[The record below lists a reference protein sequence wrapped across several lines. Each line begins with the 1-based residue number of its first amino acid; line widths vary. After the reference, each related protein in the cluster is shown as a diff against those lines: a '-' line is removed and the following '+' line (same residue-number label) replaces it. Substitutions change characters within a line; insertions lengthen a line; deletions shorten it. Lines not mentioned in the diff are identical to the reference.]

1 MFGGTMLKLAVYG
14 KGGIGK
20 STFSSNL
27 SAAFGRLGKKTIQVG
42 CDPKHDSTFTLT
54 GNLIPTVVEVLSA
67 CKFKTDEIER
77 DEIIFKGKYGVDC
90 VEAGGPPAGA
100 GCGGYVVGETVKLLE
115 KFGVYKDYEIMI
127 FDVLGDVV
135 CGGFSAPLQHSEQV
149 IIVATNDFDSI
160 FAANRIATAIGIK
173 QKTGGGT
180 LAGLVANRASNAE
193 LVGPYARRIG
203 SVCLTTIPENDG
215 VRKSRLT
222 AQTVFEQDPSGFI
235 GAPWTELAGRLLAGV
250 PLVVPT
256 PIPERELFAQLG
268 ADYVRAADIPAPAMA
283 V

>member
-1 MFGGTMLKLAVYG
+1 MMLKIAVYG

-27 SAAFGRLGKKTIQVG
+27 SAAFAQLGKKTIQVG

-54 GNLIPTVVEVLSA
+54 GSLIPTVVEVLSSY
-67 CKFKTDEIER
+67 KFKSEEIER
-77 DEIIFKGKYGVDC
+77 DEIVFSGKYGVDC

-115 KFGVYKDYEIMI
+115 KFGIYKDYEVMV

-173 QKTGGGT
+173 QKSGGGM
-180 LAGLVANRASNAE
+180 LAGIVANRASNDE
-193 LVGPYARRIG
+193 LVGPFAERIG
-203 SVCLTTIPENDG
+203 SVCLTCIPENDG
-215 VRKSRLT
+215 VRRSRLT

-235 GAPWTELAGRLLAGV
+235 GAPWLALARRLIDGI
-250 PLVVPT
+250 PCVVPT
-256 PIPERELFAQLG
+256 PIPERELFGLLG
-268 ADYVRAADIPAPAMA
+268 ADYVRAPAVA
-283 V
+283 VAAGV

>member
-1 MFGGTMLKLAVYG
+1 MLKIAVYG

-27 SAAFGRLGKKTIQVG
+27 SAAFGRLGKRTIQVG

-54 GNLIPTVVEVLSA
+54 GYLIPTVVEVLSSY
-67 CKFKTDEIER
+67 KFKTEEIER
-77 DEIIFKGKYGVDC
+77 DEIVFPGKFGVDC

-115 KFGVYKDYEIMI
+115 KFGVYNDYEIQV

-173 QKTGGGT
+173 QKSGGGS
-180 LAGLVANRASNAE
+180 LAGIVANRACDAE
-193 LVGPYARRIG
+193 LVGPFAERIG
-203 SVCLTTIPENDG
+203 SVCLTCIPDNAD

-222 AQTVFEQDPSGFI
+222 AQTVFEIDPTGAI
-235 GAPWTELAGRLLAGV
+235 GAPWMELAQRMLEGV
-250 PLVVPT
+250 PLTIPT
-256 PIPERELFAQLG
+256 PIPERELFGMLG
-268 ADYVRAADIPAPAMA
+268 GDYVHTGPCRRVA

>member
-1 MFGGTMLKLAVYG
+1 MLKIAVYG

-27 SAAFGRLGKKTIQVG
+27 SAAFGRLGKKTIQIG

-54 GNLIPTVVEVLSA
+54 GTLIPTVVEVLSA
-67 CKFKTDEIER
+67 CKYKAEEIER
-77 DEIIFKGKYGVDC
+77 EEIVFPGKFGVDC

-115 KFGVYKDYEIMI
+115 RFGIYKDYDVMV

-160 FAANRIATAIGIK
+160 FAANRIATAVVIK
-173 QKTGGGT
+173 QKSGGGT
-180 LAGLVANRASNAE
+180 LAGIVANRASDAE
-193 LVGPYARRIG
+193 LVGPFAARIG
-203 SVCLTTIPENDG
+203 TTCLACIPDHDG
-215 VRKSRLT
+215 VRRSRLT
-222 AQTVFEQDPSGFI
+222 ARTVFEMDHTGSL
-235 GAPWTELAGRLLAGV
+235 GAPWMDLAQRMLDGV
-250 PLVVPT
+250 PLTVPT
-256 PIPERELFAQLG
+256 PIPERELFGLLG
-268 ADYVRAADIPAPAMA
+268 GNYVHAADVA
-283 V
+283 VAAAAV

>member
-1 MFGGTMLKLAVYG
+1 MLKIAVYG

-27 SAAFGRLGKKTIQVG
+27 SAAFGRLGKRTIQVG

-54 GNLIPTVVEVLSA
+54 GNLIPTVVEVLSSY
-67 CKFKTDEIER
+67 KFKTDEIER

-115 KFGVYKDYEIMI
+115 KFGVYKDYEVMI

-173 QKTGGGT
+173 QKTGGGL
-180 LAGLVANRASNAE
+180 LAGLVANRASNTE
-193 LVGPYARRIG
+193 LVGPYAARIG
-203 SVCLTTIPENDG
+203 STVLTVIPENDG

-222 AQTVFEQDPSGFI
+222 AQTVYEQDPSGFI
-235 GAPWTELAGRLLAGV
+235 GAPWTNLAERLLLGV

-256 PIPERELFAQLG
+256 PIPERELFSQLG

>member
-1 MFGGTMLKLAVYG
+1 MLKIAVYG

-27 SAAFGRLGKKTIQVG
+27 SAAFGRLGKRTIQVG

-54 GNLIPTVVEVLSA
+54 GSLIPTVVEVLSA
-67 CKFKTDEIER
+67 AKFKSDEIER
-77 DEIIFKGKYGVDC
+77 DEIVFHGKFGVDC

-115 KFGVYKDYEIMI
+115 RFGIYQDYEVML

-173 QKTGGGT
+173 QKSGGGT
-180 LAGLVANRASNAE
+180 LAGIVANRASNAE
-193 LVGPYARRIG
+193 LVAPYAERIG
-203 SVCLTTIPENDG
+203 SVCLTCIPDADA
-215 VRKSRLT
+215 VRRSRLT
-222 AQTVFEQDPSGFI
+222 ARTVYEVDPTGEL
-235 GAPWTELAGRLLAGV
+235 GAPWTELAQRLLEGV
-250 PLVVPT
+250 PLTVPT
-256 PIPERELFAQLG
+256 PIPERELFRILG
-268 ADYVRAADIPAPAMA
+268 GDYVHAADVAFAGAA

>member
-1 MFGGTMLKLAVYG
+1 MLKIAVYG

-54 GNLIPTVVEVLSA
+54 GYLIPTVVEVLSSY
-67 CKFKTDEIER
+67 KFKTDEIER
-77 DEIIFKGKYGVDC
+77 EEIIFNGKFGVDC

-115 KFGVYKDYEIMI
+115 KFGVYKNYEVMV

-160 FAANRIATAIGIK
+160 FAANRIATAITIK
-173 QKTGGGT
+173 QKTGGGM
-180 LAGLVANRASNAE
+180 LAGIVANRASNAE
-193 LVGPYARRIG
+193 LVGPFAERIG
-203 SVCLTTIPENDG
+203 TVCLTCIPENDG

-222 AQTVFEQDPSGFI
+222 AQTVFEQDPSGDL
-235 GAPWTELAGRLLAGV
+235 GAPWVELAHRMLAGV
-250 PLVVPT
+250 PLTLPT
-256 PIPERELFAQLG
+256 PIPERELFGLLG
-268 ADYVRAADIPAPAMA
+268 ADYVRPANIPAPALA
-283 V
+283 I

>member
-1 MFGGTMLKLAVYG
+1 VLKIAVYG

-54 GNLIPTVVEVLSA
+54 GNLIPTVVEVLSSY
-67 CKFKTDEIER
+67 KFKTDEIDK
-77 DEIIFKGKYGVDC
+77 DEIIFRGKFGVDC

-115 KFGVYKDYEIMI
+115 KFGVYQDYEVMV

-160 FAANRIATAIGIK
+160 FAANRIATAITIK

-193 LVGPYARRIG
+193 LVGPYAMRIG
-203 SVCLTTIPENDG
+203 STVLTCIPDHDD

-222 AQTVFEQDPSGFI
+222 AQTVFEIDPSGSI
-235 GAPWTELAGRLLAGV
+235 GAPWTELAERMLAGV
-250 PLVVPT
+250 PLSVPT
-256 PIPERELFAQLG
+256 PIPERELFKTLG
-268 ADYVRAADIPAPAMA
+268 ADYVRPADIPAPAMA
-283 V
+283 I

>member
-1 MFGGTMLKLAVYG
+1 MLKIAVYG

-27 SAAFGRLGKKTIQVG
+27 SAAFGRLGQKTIQVG

-54 GNLIPTVVEVLSA
+54 GYLIPTVVEVLSSY
-67 CKFKTDEIER
+67 KFKTDEIER
-77 DEIIFKGKYGVDC
+77 EEIIVAGKFGVDC

-115 KFGVYKDYEIMI
+115 KFGVYKSYDVMV

-160 FAANRIATAIGIK
+160 FAANRIATAITIK
-173 QKTGGGT
+173 QKTGGGL
-180 LAGLVANRASNAE
+180 LAGIVANRASNAE
-193 LVGPYARRIG
+193 LVGPFAERIG
-203 SVCLTTIPENDG
+203 TVCLTCIPENDG

-222 AQTVFEQDPSGFI
+222 AQTVFEQDPSGEL
-235 GAPWTELAGRLLAGV
+235 GAPWVELAERMLRGV
-250 PLVVPT
+250 PLTLPT
-256 PIPERELFAQLG
+256 PIPERELFGLLG
-268 ADYVRAADIPAPAMA
+268 ADYVRPANIPAPALA
-283 V
+283 I

>member
-1 MFGGTMLKLAVYG
+1 MLKIAVYG

-54 GNLIPTVVEVLSA
+54 GYLIPTVVEVLSSY
-67 CKFKTDEIER
+67 KFKTDEIER
-77 DEIIFKGKYGVDC
+77 EEIIFNGKFGVDC

-115 KFGVYKDYEIMI
+115 KFGVYKNYEVMV

-160 FAANRIATAIGIK
+160 FAANRIATAITIK
-173 QKTGGGT
+173 QKTGGGM
-180 LAGLVANRASNAE
+180 LAGIVANRASNAE
-193 LVGPYARRIG
+193 LVGPFAERIG
-203 SVCLTTIPENDG
+203 TVCLTCIPENDG

-222 AQTVFEQDPSGFI
+222 AQTVFEQDPSGDL
-235 GAPWTELAGRLLAGV
+235 GAPWVELAHRMLAGV
-250 PLVVPT
+250 PLTLPT
-256 PIPERELFAQLG
+256 PVPERELFGLLG
-268 ADYVRAADIPAPAMA
+268 ADYVRPANIPAPALA
-283 V
+283 I